1 MIEGVS
7 EGGECLTNGQIE
19 VFVSFFSRPFM
30 VSLQDLLNRRDFSK
44 SMFALFVEVD
54 GLQLQQED
62 FFSKMKAWT
71 GVRILMLAI
80 PNFQSQVTPGKV
92 KTREEQNRM
101 ELVDLLE
108 AITYVLCHD
117 EPFTEETFHQVLSAR
132 GVPSKLITVLSSS
145 SGGRLVEVGELMN
158 FIMAATINQGSKLS
172 EEAEGSLRKVFLEH
186 LGKEKQEMDFEEFK
200 RIIPCKKDFFVER
213 IFSIFDKDKMGTVS
227 LQEFVETI
235 QQFSRNDDD
244 AKIAFL
250 FQVPSKHGVL

>member
-1 MIEGVS
+1 
-7 EGGECLTNGQIE
+7 
-19 VFVSFFSRPFM
+19 
-30 VSLQDLLNRRDFSK
+30 
-44 SMFALFVEVD
+44 
-54 GLQLQQED
+54 
-62 FFSKMKAWT
+62 
-71 GVRILMLAI
+71 
-80 PNFQSQVTPGKV
+80 
-92 KTREEQNRM
+92 M

-108 AITYVLCHD
+108 AITYLLCHE
-117 EPFTEETFHQVLSAR
+117 EPLTEETFHQVISGR
-132 GVPSKLITVLSSS
+132 GVPSKLVTVLSRG
-145 SGGRLVEVGELMN
+145 SGSRLVEVSELMN

-235 QQFSRNDDD
+235 QQFSRDDDD

-250 FQVPSKHGVL
+250 FQVDSKHGVL

>member
-1 MIEGVS
+1 M
-7 EGGECLTNGQIE
+7 
-19 VFVSFFSRPFM
+19 FS
-30 VSLQDLLNRRDFSK
+30 
-44 SMFALFVEVD
+44 LFLEVD

-80 PNFQSQVTPGKV
+80 HNVQSQVTPGKV
-92 KTREEQNRM
+92 KTKEEQNRM

-117 EPFTEETFHQVLSAR
+117 KPFTEETFHQVISAR

-186 LGKEKQEMDFEEFK
+186 LGEDKQEMNFEEFK
-200 RIIPCKKDFFVER
+200 RIISCKKDFFVER
-213 IFSIFDKDKMGTVS
+213 IFSIFDKDKMGKVS
-227 LQEFVETI
+227 LREFIETI
-235 QQFSRNDDD
+235 QRLSRNDDD
-244 AKIAFL
+244 AILAFL
-250 FQVPSKHGVL
+250 FQVQNTYI